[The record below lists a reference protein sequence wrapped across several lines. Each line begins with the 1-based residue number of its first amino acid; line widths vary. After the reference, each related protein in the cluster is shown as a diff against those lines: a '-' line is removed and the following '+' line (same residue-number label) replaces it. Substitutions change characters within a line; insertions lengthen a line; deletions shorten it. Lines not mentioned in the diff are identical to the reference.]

1 MARLIP
7 VLSVGFLLVACT
19 TAGISSRG
27 CTGAECS
34 ASGLY
39 YLPQS
44 RFDIIFTPSIPGE
57 QGTLTI
63 TETAVA
69 DTSHQY
75 RINPQ
80 HHPGTSDQISIT
92 VNNGLLSFGSESA
105 QLNAAEIASFDIDFR
120 TGLTGEP
127 VEETPRS
134 LAATRMTE
142 TPPNLSADTGS
153 HIVRHIVTKL
163 PARDF
168 CLIDEMGNG
177 SDAGDCR
184 VLVGQS
190 VPVYQAGCSTGVPE
204 AATDISSCSDDNL
217 YSYRNISEAENIWA
231 VIRWLN
237 EPAGPQLST
246 DDLIPAAG
254 LADRWRVGHQTSDES
269 EGPDNGSGQYIF
281 YRMRVPRDAIVA
293 LERCPAGGEASCAPI
308 DHPGMF
314 ALNQNRFL
322 VFPIYTA
329 ETFALS
335 VPGGPESSTGA
346 D

>member
-7 VLSVGFLLVACT
+7 VLSVGFLLIACT
-19 TAGISSRG
+19 SSRG
-27 CTGAECS
+27 CAGAECS

-63 TETAVA
+63 TETTVA

-75 RINPQ
+75 RINSQQ
-80 HHPGTSDQISIT
+80 HSGPSDQISIT
-92 VNNGLLSFGSESA
+92 VNNGLLSFGSETA
-105 QLNAAEIASFDIDFR
+105 QLNAAEIASIDIDFR
-120 TGLTGEP
+120 TGLAGDP
-127 VEETPRS
+127 AEETPQS
-134 LAATRMTE
+134 SAATRMID
-142 TPPNLSADTGS
+142 PLLAPSAETGS
-153 HIVRHIVTKL
+153 HILRHIVTTL

-168 CLIDEMGNG
+168 CLADEI
-177 SDAGDCR
+177 DAGDCR
-184 VLVGQS
+184 VLIGQS
-190 VPVYQAGCSTGVPE
+190 VPVYQAGCSARVPD
-204 AATDISSCSDDNL
+204 AATDISACGDDNL
-217 YSYRNISEAENIWA
+217 RTYRNTNEAENIWA

-237 EPAGPQLST
+237 DPAGPRLST
-246 DDLIPAAG
+246 DDLIPAAS
-254 LADRWRVGHQTSDES
+254 LADRWRVGHQASDES
-269 EGPDNGSGQYIF
+269 QEPDSGLYIF
-281 YRMRVPRDAIVA
+281 YRMRAPRDAIVV
-293 LERCPAGGEASCAPI
+293 LERCPARDEASCTPVN
-308 DHPGMF
+308 HPGMF

-335 VPGGPESSTGA
+335 VPGGPESSTAA